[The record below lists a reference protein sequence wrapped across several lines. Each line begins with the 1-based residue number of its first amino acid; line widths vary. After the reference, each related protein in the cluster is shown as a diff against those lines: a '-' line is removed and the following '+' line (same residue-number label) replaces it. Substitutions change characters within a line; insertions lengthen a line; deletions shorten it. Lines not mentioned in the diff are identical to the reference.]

1 MNKVYKIITDQII
14 EKLEAGTVPWRMPW
28 SSDGP
33 KNLTSGKAYR
43 GINILLLGSQGYA
56 NPYWLTFK
64 QAKSLGGHVKKG
76 AKSTPVV
83 FWKTYSTT
91 ETNDEGEQAE
101 RAVLFCAIS
110 ACSI

>member
-76 AKSTPVV
+76 AKSTQLC
-83 FWKTYSTT
+83 FGKSTPPLKRMMK
-91 ETNDEGEQAE
+91 ASKRK
-101 RAVLFCAIS
+101 RAVLFCAIT